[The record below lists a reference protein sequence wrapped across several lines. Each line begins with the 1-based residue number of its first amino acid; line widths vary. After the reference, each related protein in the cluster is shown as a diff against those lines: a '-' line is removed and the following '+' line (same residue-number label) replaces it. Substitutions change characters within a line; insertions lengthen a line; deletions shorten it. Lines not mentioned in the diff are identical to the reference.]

1 MRIESFITRLNA
13 TVLGEGVTNDTY
25 IAIPRDVD
33 LSQMLQNQQAMTIFD
48 RVEGVLYTPENS
60 NIKYVQTGQNN
71 QERISGLGQYFRRV
85 SANVGDEILIEK
97 VQDGDS
103 CILYL
108 DFNHRDVIVFQKNK
122 DWVEILT
129 PQRME
134 PYKTGNDYSMD
145 VIYQNERVKLYVKY
159 LGQKMKKKTSPAD
172 TAAYDLQIDSKSILP
187 NYEYLD
193 YIEISNGDADRRLA
207 RMKTYMLSLI
217 DTMNAGG
224 DKK

>member
-1 MRIESFITRLNA
+1 MKIESFIKRLNA
-13 TVLGEGVTNDTY
+13 TELGEGVTNDTY

-33 LSQMLQNQQAMTIFD
+33 LSQMLENQQAMTIFD

-97 VQDGDS
+97 VEDGDK

-108 DFNHRDVIVFQKNK
+108 DFNHRDVIVFPKNK

-134 PYKTGNDYSMD
+134 PYKMGNDYSMD

-159 LGQKMKKKTSPAD
+159 LSQKMKKKTSPAD
-172 TAAYDLQIDSKSILP
+172 TAAYDLLIDSKRILP

-217 DTMNAGG
+217 YTMNAGG

>member
-1 MRIESFITRLNA
+1 MKIESFIKRLNA
-13 TVLGEGVTNDTY
+13 TELGEGVTNDTY

-33 LSQMLQNQQAMTIFD
+33 LSQMLENQQAMTIFD

>member
-1 MRIESFITRLNA
+1 MIIESFIKRLNA
-13 TVLGEGVTNDTY
+13 TELGEGVTNDTY

-103 CILYL
+103 YILYL

-134 PYKTGNDYSMD
+134 PYKTGNDYSME
-145 VIYQNERVKLYVKY
+145 VIYQNERVKLNVKY

-217 DTMNAGG
+217 ETMNAGG

>member
-1 MRIESFITRLNA
+1 MKIESFIKRLNA
-13 TVLGEGVTNDTY
+13 TELGEGVTNDTY

-134 PYKTGNDYSMD
+134 PYKTGNDYLMD

-159 LGQKMKKKTSPAD
+159 LGQKMKKKTSPTD

>member
-1 MRIESFITRLNA
+1 MKIESFIKRLNA
-13 TVLGEGVTNDTY
+13 TELGEGVTNDTY

-33 LSQMLQNQQAMTIFD
+33 LSQMLENQQAMTIFD

-97 VQDGDS
+97 VEDGDN

-159 LGQKMKKKTSPAD
+159 LGQK
-172 TAAYDLQIDSKSILP
+172 
-187 NYEYLD
+187 
-193 YIEISNGDADRRLA
+193 
-207 RMKTYMLSLI
+207 
-217 DTMNAGG
+217 
-224 DKK
+224 

>member
-1 MRIESFITRLNA
+1 MKIESFIKRLNA
-13 TVLGEGVTNDTY
+13 TELGEGVTNDTY

-224 DKK
+224 DK

>member
-1 MRIESFITRLNA
+1 MRKMCQPILTK
-13 TVLGEGVTNDTY
+13 
-25 IAIPRDVD
+25 
-33 LSQMLQNQQAMTIFD
+33 SQMLENQQAMTIFD

-71 QERISGLGQYFRRV
+71 QERISGLGQYFRRM

-97 VQDGDS
+97 FEDDDS

-108 DFNHRDVIVFQKNK
+108 DFNHRNVIVFQKNK

-129 PQRME
+129 SQRME

-159 LGQKMKKKTSPAD
+159 LGQKMKKRTSPID
-172 TAAYDLQIDSKSILP
+172 TAAYDLLIDGKSILP

-217 DTMNAGG
+217 DIMNAGG